1 VIHLGEERP
10 GASIGIGM
18 SLTNGQRRGG
28 SSSSLSLS
36 ADVQLDAELRAAPLQ
51 RARLRVL
58 HAARAEMQHVVSV
71 LRGYVLGAVLEGGW
85 IRLQSALK
93 AAVAWT
99 DVRDA
104 HQAYVEHMARACFR
118 TTAAADT
125 ASSASSAAS
134 SSASASRPS
143 PSSLVAGAIDK
154 ILLCVLSFRRALER
168 TDLASPI
175 PPGEWDVLAGAQA
188 SFRNYALFLQ
198 RLLQHQSDGDV
209 LLHYARDGDRPAAG
223 SDTIHRAHH
232 ITAKQLLIRIDF
244 NAFYARIDAE
254 AATRNNN
261 KQQQW

>member
-18 SLTNGQRRGG
+18 SLSGQRRGG
-28 SSSSLSLS
+28 SSSTLSLS
-36 ADVQLDAELRAAPLQ
+36 ADAQLDAELRAAPLQ

-58 HAARAEMQHVVSV
+58 HAARSEMQHVVSV

-99 DVRDA
+99 DMRDA

-118 TTAAADT
+118 STAADT
-125 ASSASSAAS
+125 AAAASAAAS
-134 SSASASRPS
+134 SPSRPS

-154 ILLCVLSFRRALER
+154 ILLCVRSFRRALER
-168 TDLASPI
+168 TDLAAPI
-175 PPGEWDVLAGAQA
+175 PPSEWDVLTGAQA

-198 RLLQHQSDGDV
+198 RLLQHQSGGDL
-209 LLHYARDGDRPAAG
+209 LLHHARDGDRTAAG
-223 SDTIHRAHH
+223 PDATHRAHH

-254 AATRNNN
+254 AAARK
-261 KQQQW
+261 KQPQW